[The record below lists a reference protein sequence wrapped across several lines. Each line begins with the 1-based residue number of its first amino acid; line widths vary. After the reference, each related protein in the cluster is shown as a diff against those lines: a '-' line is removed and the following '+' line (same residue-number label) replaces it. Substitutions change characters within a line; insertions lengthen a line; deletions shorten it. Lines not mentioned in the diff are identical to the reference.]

1 MRFSILIP
9 AYKQAFLH
17 DCLES
22 VLSQD
27 YEDYEVIVLNDASP
41 ENLESVVEQY
51 FDNPKLKYYKND
63 CNKGAINLVDN
74 WNRCLQLA
82 EGDFVICIGDDD
94 KLLPCCLCEYDKLI
108 SQFPGIAV
116 YHGWAEIID
125 ENGQF
130 VDYQMPRPLF
140 ESAYT
145 MMMQVWREGGGRQ
158 WIGDFC
164 FNTRILRE
172 QGGFYPLPLA
182 WGSDRITAV
191 RAAAIAGIAN
201 TQKPVFQYRM
211 TPFRLSSSN
220 YAFVKIDARRQAT
233 RWYEVFLSHTAENE
247 VDDKMRLLAQWT
259 LHSAMRSASIDN
271 IVEDML
277 ANGFFS
283 KLLFWWRRH
292 REYDLTTR
300 DMLKASILYLKFKFF

>member
-1 MRFSILIP
+1 
-9 AYKQAFLH
+9 
-17 DCLES
+17 
-22 VLSQD
+22 
-27 YEDYEVIVLNDASP
+27 
-41 ENLESVVEQY
+41 
-51 FDNPKLKYYKND
+51 
-63 CNKGAINLVDN
+63 
-74 WNRCLQLA
+74 
-82 EGDFVICIGDDD
+82 
-94 KLLPCCLCEYDKLI
+94 
-108 SQFPGIAV
+108 
-116 YHGWAEIID
+116 
-125 ENGQF
+125 
-130 VDYQMPRPLF
+130 
-140 ESAYT
+140 
-145 MMMQVWREGGGRQ
+145 
-158 WIGDFC
+158 
-164 FNTRILRE
+164 
-172 QGGFYPLPLA
+172 
-182 WGSDRITAV
+182 
-191 RAAAIAGIAN
+191 
-201 TQKPVFQYRM
+201 M